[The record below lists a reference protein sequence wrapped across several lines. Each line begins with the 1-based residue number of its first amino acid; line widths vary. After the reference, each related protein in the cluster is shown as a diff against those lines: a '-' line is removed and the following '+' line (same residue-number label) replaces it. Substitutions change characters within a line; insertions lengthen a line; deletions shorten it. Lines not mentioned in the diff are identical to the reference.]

1 MLMKLNADVG
11 EGMDDESLFRW
22 IDMANVACGAHAGG
36 YEEMAK
42 AVELAVSYG
51 VAVGAHPGYP
61 DRDGFGRKSMNLS
74 MGEIAD
80 LIIEQVESLDDICRN
95 LGTRVQY
102 IKPHGALYHDMM
114 NQRGVYEA
122 ILCATAQM
130 SEPRALM
137 IMARVEDKVDRDLA
151 MSHEVAL
158 LFEAFADR
166 AYTAGGALMARSEQG
181 AVFSD
186 ASAMVEQVLQLTR
199 DGSITSHC
207 GERITIT
214 ADSICVHGDNQVA
227 IEAAK
232 QIHMALRV

>member
-1 MLMKLNADVG
+1 
-11 EGMDDESLFRW
+11 
-22 IDMANVACGAHAGG
+22 
-36 YEEMAK
+36 
-42 AVELAVSYG
+42 
-51 VAVGAHPGYP
+51 
-61 DRDGFGRKSMNLS
+61 

-186 ASAMVEQVLQLTR
+186 ASAMVEQLTR

-207 GERITIT
+207 GERIAIT